1 MKKRFM
7 LFISSLMIIVL
18 SGCLYPD
25 EKLVQNQVAYKDQ
38 LAAAQTA
45 VNQYQENNGGLLP
58 IKTRDM
64 NTPIY
69 QKYPIDFNKL
79 VPKYMQEPPGT
90 AFESG
95 GVFTYVLIDVETK
108 PTVKLI
114 DLRIAE
120 QIRDI
125 KIRIKAYKYPPFKKM
140 LTKGIFTID
149 YKKLGYEDEPYVVSP
164 FSGKNLPLVINH
176 EGEVF
181 VDYSAD
187 LYEALQKKDHS
198 YKPGEEILPILME
211 GSDFVPAY
219 SLPYTIDPKNGEP
232 IFLEK

>member
-1 MKKRFM
+1 MKKSFM
-7 LFISSLMIIVL
+7 LLVSSLMIVLL
-18 SGCLYPD
+18 SGCLYPN
-25 EKLVQNQVAYKDQ
+25 EKLVKNQVAYKDQ
-38 LAAAQTA
+38 LAAVQTA
-45 VNQYQENNGGLLP
+45 VNQYRTDSEGLLP

-90 AFESG
+90 AFENG
-95 GVFTYVLIDVETK
+95 GVFSYVLVDVETN

-125 KIRIKAYKYPPFKKM
+125 KIRMKAYKYPPFKEM
-140 LTKGIFTID
+140 IAKGIFTID
-149 YKKLGYEDEPYVVSP
+149 YKKIGYEEEPYVISP

-176 EGEVF
+176 KGEVF
-181 VDYSAD
+181 VDYSMD
-187 LYEALQKKDHS
+187 LYDRLQKYKRT
-198 YKPGEEILPILME
+198 YKPGEDILPLLVQD
-211 GSDFVPAY
+211 SDFVPAY
-219 SLPYTIDPKNGEP
+219 SLPYTIDSKKNEP
-232 IFLEK
+232 VFLVH